1 MNEGDTIKKAL
12 NISRDNTSEY
22 MSELLMDPEWSTY
35 KMFENLASLCTKI
48 SKSWFVLLL
57 FVEFQISALTSFET
71 AWTML
76 LLFTR
81 MKVEK
86 VN

>member
-1 MNEGDTIKKAL
+1 
-12 NISRDNTSEY
+12 
-22 MSELLMDPEWSTY
+22 
-35 KMFENLASLCTKI
+35 MFENLASLYTKI